1 MGIVVISAGT
11 TVPDCLSSI
20 LVAKKGEGD
29 MAVCNAI
36 GVPLM
41 TSSCIVA
48 MSTCAADLLGCM

>member
-48 MSTCAADLLGCM
+48 MSTCAADLL